1 MDGSSYIAAI
11 AQTIVSLVAVCAAAW
26 WVLRWGARRG
36 LGGSGRG
43 TMTVLDRVALDA
55 RHTVTVVRIGKRVLV
70 LGTSEQ
76 SVTLLTELR
85 EDELAPP
92 ESAKPDAEK
101 TP

>member
-55 RHTVTVVRIGKRVLV
+55 RHTVTLVRIGKRVLV

-76 SVTLLTELR
+76 SVTLLTEMR
-85 EDELAPP
+85 EDELASP
-92 ESAKPDAEK
+92 ESAKTEAEK

>member
-11 AQTIVSLVAVCAAAW
+11 AQTLVSLVAVCAAAW

-43 TMTVLDRVALDA
+43 AMTVLDRVALDA
-55 RHTVTVVRIGKRVLV
+55 RHAVTLVRVGKRVLV

-85 EDELAPP
+85 EDELAAA
-92 ESAKPDAEK
+92 ESAKTETERAS
-101 TP
+101 